1 MSAPV
6 PIGIGVRGL
15 RLGLDN
21 ICVSQEQV
29 EMEKE
34 KRKQLLEDNR
44 RLQQKRDEM
53 YQLYLHKKQEQALS
67 SSRQELTSRACN
79 DGLSLTLNA
88 HTFD

>member
-1 MSAPV
+1 MSFMLKSFRVVAHKTLVSAPV

-53 YQLYLHKKQEQALS
+53 YQLYLHMKQELE
-67 SSRQELTSRACN
+67 RKGFN
-79 DGLSLTLNA
+79 
-88 HTFD
+88 FF